1 MDQDKKEK
9 WTQGKILNLETL
21 YDADKVVNPSSL
33 TCCGDRK
40 IPAFI
45 YPPPTRNNV
54 GWLTANRLPIIKI
67 CLWQIF

>member
-21 YDADKVVNPSSL
+21 YDVDKVVNPS
-33 TCCGDRK
+33 
-40 IPAFI
+40 IPHMFWGQKDSSFHR
-45 YPPPTRNNV
+45 PRTRNNV

-67 CLWQIF
+67 RL